1 MMTESTPDG
10 NGDLKARLKAVLRD
24 VLELGQ
30 RAELLDESTP
40 LLGALPEL
48 DSIAVIELLSTMEE
62 RFGIVIADDEISA
75 DTFATFGSLLAYLA
89 DKCAGRSH
97 ARGAAG

>member
-1 MMTESTPDG
+1 MLRE
-10 NGDLKARLKAVLRD
+10 RLRAVLGE
-24 VLELGQ
+24 VLELGP
-30 RAELLDESTP
+30 RAAALTDSTP

-75 DTFATFGSLLAYLA
+75 DTFATFGSLLAYVA
-89 DKCAGRSH
+89 GKCA
-97 ARGAAG
+97 ARAGGAGA

>member
-1 MMTESTPDG
+1 MSQTS
-10 NGDLKARLKAVLRD
+10 DLKEQLRTVLRD

-30 RAELLDESTP
+30 RAALLEESTP

-62 RFGIVIADDEISA
+62 RFDIVIADDEISA

-89 DKCAGRSH
+89 DKCAGQPH
-97 ARGAAG
+97 ARGVAG

>member
-1 MMTESTPDG
+1 MMTKPIADG
-10 NGDLKARLKAVLRD
+10 NGDLKTQLKVLLRD

-89 DKCAGRSH
+89 DKCAGRPH